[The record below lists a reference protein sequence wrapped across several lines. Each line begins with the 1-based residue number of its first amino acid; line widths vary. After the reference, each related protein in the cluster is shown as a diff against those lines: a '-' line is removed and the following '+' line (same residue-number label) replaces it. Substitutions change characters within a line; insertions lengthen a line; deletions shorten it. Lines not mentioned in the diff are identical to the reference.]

1 MKYLVMC
8 EGPNELEIIRILLEH
23 DKLIFRNDDLLNLVP
38 YHARQIAT
46 SGAVKAAL
54 NLYTGEICVLRIGDK
69 LGEALKIPPQY
80 KDRIVEVR
88 KYCTK
93 PELEMLLIIT
103 EGLDDEFEKV
113 KSKRS
118 PKEFSK
124 EHIQYGRK
132 RYDNSTAF
140 FRTYYGDRVDEL
152 TAAIRRYKQIKGKH
166 QKDELYLAAL
176 LR

>member
-1 MKYLVMC
+1 M
-8 EGPNELEIIRILLEH
+8 
-23 DKLIFRNDDLLNLVP
+23 
-38 YHARQIAT
+38 
-46 SGAVKAAL
+46 
-54 NLYTGEICVLRIGDK
+54 LRIGDK

-140 FRTYYGDRVDEL
+140 FRIYYGEL
-152 TAAIRRYKQIKGKH
+152 TGAIRRYKQIKGKH
-166 QKDELYLAAL
+166 QKDELYLADL